1 MPKFYITLG
10 QAHKHLI
17 DHKIWDKDSVLEIK
31 AEDVGKAENYAFEN
45 IGKSWCMCTS
55 EEEHDPS
62 FYPKG
67 VIKSIDLR
75 KK

>member
-10 QAHKHLI
+10 QAHKHMI

-31 AEDVGKAENYAFEN
+31 AEDVGQAADYASAQLE
-45 IGKSWCMCTS
+45 KSWAMCTS

-62 FYPKG
+62 MYPKG
-67 VIKSIDLR
+67 VIKTINLM